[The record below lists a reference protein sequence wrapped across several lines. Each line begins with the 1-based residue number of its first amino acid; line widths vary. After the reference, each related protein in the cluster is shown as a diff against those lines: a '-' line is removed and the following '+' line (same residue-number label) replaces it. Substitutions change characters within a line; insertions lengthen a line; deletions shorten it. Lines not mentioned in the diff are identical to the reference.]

1 MKIENY
7 KHSIIETVKFHEVD
21 MLGVCNNA
29 IYFNYFEDARIK
41 YLQDLQKNYNLPQMV
56 GGSSTFLMA
65 HNECDY
71 MEPALFDD
79 ELNVYTRIE
88 FIKNSSFGFRH
99 LVENGKTKR
108 IHAAGG
114 GVFVYLNQ
122 KTRSK
127 LPLPEEFYEAVKQ
140 FEISVEIL
148 RIDQKD

>member
-7 KHSIIETVKFHEVD
+7 KHSIKETVKFHEVD
-21 MLGVCNNA
+21 LLGVCNNA
-29 IYFNYFEDARIK
+29 VYFSYFEDARIK
-41 YLQDLQKNYNLPQMV
+41 YLQDLQKNYNLTQMID
-56 GGSSTFLMA
+56 GFSTFLMA
-65 HNECDY
+65 RNECDY

-99 LVENGKTKR
+99 IVENNKTKR

-114 GVFVYLNQ
+114 GVFVYLNH
-122 KTRSK
+122 KTRTK

-140 FEISVEIL
+140 FEYSVDIL
-148 RIDQKD
+148 RNNQKD